1 MTLGVKYGPR
11 DWYLTKENTDRA
23 IKALEN
29 RKKINRKYD
38 VPDLAGYSE
47 DGDTLYIDKDCPPS
61 FEYAGRQI
69 KSDRYLLLHEEVES
83 GLMEAE
89 GSDYLDSHQ
98 ISCCAEKEAVETV
111 ESMGA
116 WEAYSKF
123 CRQQIAT
130 AWNKKGKLN
139 TPPDLNKKPYIQQK
153 EFAKLKQMGYIA
165 K

>member
-1 MTLGVKYGPR
+1 MALGVKYGPR
-11 DWYLTKENTDRA
+11 DWLLTKENTDNA
-23 IKALEN
+23 IKALEA

-38 VPDLAGYSE
+38 VPDLAGYSK
-47 DGDTLYIDKDCPPS
+47 DASTLYIDKDCPDF
-61 FEYAGRQI
+61 FEYNGKKV

-83 GLMEAE
+83 GLMKAE

-111 ESMGA
+111 EGFGG
-116 WEAYSKF
+116 WDAYSKF
-123 CRQQIAT
+123 CRVQINA

-139 TPPDLNKKPYIQQK
+139 VPPDLNLKPYIQQK
-153 EFAKLKQMGYIA
+153 EMAKLKQMGYL